1 MKVLA
6 SMLCGVDITEIYS
19 PMRVN
24 AVCSKYGLIPGDS
37 FDLRNGYDLSDEK
50 VQAQVI
56 RRIRDTEPRL
66 IIGSPP
72 CTLFSRLQALNIAVH
87 GPEWEKTFLV
97 EREKAVKHLV
107 LHQDIPSAD
116 GCRQVFPH
124 GAPGVRGL
132 VENSR
137 DGKFNGDGRC

>member
-1 MKVLA
+1 MFNQTDMKTLA
-6 SMLCGVDITEIYS
+6 SMLCGVDITEVYS
-19 PMRVN
+19 PIRVN

-56 RRIRDTEPRL
+56 RRISDTESRL

-97 EREKAVKHLV
+97 EREKAVKHILFCIKIFR
-107 LHQDIPSAD
+107 LQMAA
-116 GCRQVFPH
+116 
-124 GAPGVRGL
+124 GAIFLAICFG
-132 VENSR
+132 N
-137 DGKFNGDGRC
+137 